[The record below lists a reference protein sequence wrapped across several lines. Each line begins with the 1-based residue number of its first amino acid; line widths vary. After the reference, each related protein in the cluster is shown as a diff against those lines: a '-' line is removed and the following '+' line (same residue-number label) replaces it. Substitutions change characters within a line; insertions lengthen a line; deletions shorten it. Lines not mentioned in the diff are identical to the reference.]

1 MRLVCS
7 CRVRFVAAVEKRV
20 CKNTVE
26 GRDSDGTL
34 LYSFSLPQTSLYAL
48 NVFSRCNS
56 RKPDLRSRS
65 SVTEKEKLRATESQD
80 QLQDRLTQSM
90 NTRSD
95 LTANSLRHKLSE
107 KEMTEDD
114 LRDIISARD
123 LSIKTLHAQLS
134 ERDNDINKQHALK
147 LVRVKSHMDLRA
159 KLQQSLGQNT
169 ALKMKYAESLSRRN
183 GLEED
188 LIESKKSLNRL
199 QTFINRKGLSMYP
212 LIVPFAVLVHD

>member
-1 MRLVCS
+1 
-7 CRVRFVAAVEKRV
+7 
-20 CKNTVE
+20 
-26 GRDSDGTL
+26 
-34 LYSFSLPQTSLYAL
+34 
-48 NVFSRCNS
+48 
-56 RKPDLRSRS
+56 
-65 SVTEKEKLRATESQD
+65 
-80 QLQDRLTQSM
+80 M

-159 KLQQSLGQNT
+159 KLQQSLDQNT
-169 ALKMKYAESLSRRN
+169 ALKMKYAESL
-183 GLEED
+183 
-188 LIESKKSLNRL
+188 
-199 QTFINRKGLSMYP
+199 
-212 LIVPFAVLVHD
+212 